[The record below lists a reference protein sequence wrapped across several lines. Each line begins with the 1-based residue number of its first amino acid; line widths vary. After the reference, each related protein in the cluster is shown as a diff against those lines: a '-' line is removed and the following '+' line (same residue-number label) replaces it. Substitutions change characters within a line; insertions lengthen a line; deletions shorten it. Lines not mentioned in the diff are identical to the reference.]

1 MCLKTVLEQCY
12 TDITI
17 PEEEVLFR
25 HAPEVIQHIRTE
37 GCVTDQFLDSLGI
50 PKLPNGRHIDRDGLV
65 PWRRHAYMMSHTYS
79 KLNFI
84 DYLQIRNDNNNP
96 ILQQRKK
103 EREQALRV
111 VNRAAAVK
119 QKEVLAASDKLMK
132 VAARAAEKGRRQSLT
147 VAERKFEDQQKRAL
161 VASAKTAR
169 AHAAELE
176 LAQAVLLL
184 EV

>member
-25 HAPEVIQHIRTE
+25 HAPGVIQHIRTE

-50 PKLPNGRHIDRDGLV
+50 PKLPNGRHIDRDGLQ

-111 VNRAAAVK
+111 NRAAAVK

-147 VAERKFEDQQKRAL
+147 VAERKFEDQQRRAL
-161 VASAKTAR
+161 VAS

-184 EV
+184 EA